1 MKVLTFLILTK
12 IAYGRACKTK
22 LKTLQLQTSHILI
35 HIFGKTSPLKS
46 PCWKSMGRPY
56 GLEVAVEVEG
66 CRKGWEVNPRASI
79 ILETIKAVSTISF
92 QSNCPPKLERGHH
105 GRLFHLSVNWSF
117 STEFTLESSNT
128 PAWLLFPT
136 ISPLEGKLNSHVS
149 DSFIPNSSQWYIERA
164 VGASEKFHSFFH
176 FLVLPPQS
184 PFPSLCGHGLF
195 LWPVVNYLHSK
206 CCSWIPCSQLRIC
219 LWACNLANMGSFI
232 PINWKSKHIFYR
244 NPIPIDPHS
253 CYPLSCCSHQAD
265 MK

>member
-46 PCWKSMGRPY
+46 PCWKSMERPY

-105 GRLFHLSVNWSF
+105 GRLFHQ
-117 STEFTLESSNT
+117 STEAFKLNLHWNHPT
-128 PAWLLFPT
+128 PQLDYYFPLFPHWKGSLIHMFLIHLYPT
-136 ISPLEGKLNSHVS
+136 HHNGILRELLERQKNSIP
-149 DSFIPNSSQWYIERA
+149 SFIFLFCLLNPHFPHCVDMDSSF
-164 VGASEKFHSFFH
+164 G
-176 FLVLPPQS
+176 
-184 PFPSLCGHGLF
+184 
-195 LWPVVNYLHSK
+195 
-206 CCSWIPCSQLRIC
+206 QL
-219 LWACNLANMGSFI
+219 
-232 PINWKSKHIFYR
+232 
-244 NPIPIDPHS
+244 
-253 CYPLSCCSHQAD
+253 
-265 MK
+265 